1 MNSLIAEAL
10 WKNIPG
16 FDGYQAHPEGE
27 LRSTKTERLL
37 MAETKKHRYR
47 QVTIFGKSVCLHR
60 LVALTFCPNPL
71 NLPQVN
77 HKDGNKRNNK
87 SENLEWTSAADNVKH
102 AIARGRIVSKNRSNP
117 VRVTMKDGTIFEYDS
132 SADAA
137 KELKLSAEIIS
148 HCLRTDGLYCGV
160 QGLLNKEDRWLFK
173 IERINVVANDDT
185 NKIDEGHV
193 TTKEITIDGYQHL
206 VASSDGTLMNKYT
219 KKNVVGSKQD
229 GRYARVKSTI
239 KEDGTNS
246 SMAIHRLIAMV
257 FIENPEGKDTVNH
270 KDGCTTNNC
279 VANLEW
285 MSQKENV
292 QDAIKTG
299 LVNEETRKS
308 RSNNHKVPVYQ
319 LGLDDTI
326 LARYDS
332 GADASESVGTN
343 ISSACYSYRKE
354 MRGGKSRA
362 KITQGYRWCFVAD
375 YSEPKENKTLTDM
388 DASGGGSL

>member
-16 FDGYQAHPEGE
+16 FVGYQAHPEGE

-137 KELKLSAEIIS
+137 K
-148 HCLRTDGLYCGV
+148 
-160 QGLLNKEDRWLFK
+160 
-173 IERINVVANDDT
+173 
-185 NKIDEGHV
+185 
-193 TTKEITIDGYQHL
+193 
-206 VASSDGTLMNKYT
+206 
-219 KKNVVGSKQD
+219 
-229 GRYARVKSTI
+229 
-239 KEDGTNS
+239 
-246 SMAIHRLIAMV
+246 
-257 FIENPEGKDTVNH
+257 
-270 KDGCTTNNC
+270 
-279 VANLEW
+279 
-285 MSQKENV
+285 
-292 QDAIKTG
+292 
-299 LVNEETRKS
+299 
-308 RSNNHKVPVYQ
+308 
-319 LGLDDTI
+319 
-326 LARYDS
+326 
-332 GADASESVGTN
+332 
-343 ISSACYSYRKE
+343 
-354 MRGGKSRA
+354 
-362 KITQGYRWCFVAD
+362 
-375 YSEPKENKTLTDM
+375 
-388 DASGGGSL
+388 